1 MIIVE
6 SRRKRITTLEK
17 LYPEASVI
25 DVTSK
30 GEIPWIRFSPFFP
43 HGNIPIPY
51 SDNATGESVEGIW
64 QGLKVFETEGIDKS
78 KFRIKTMKGIK
89 RSSRKRGLVLGHQK
103 GINSDQLFNY
113 IEARQEIYLPAYR
126 WVLDNFLKKELQTLY
141 SLNEES
147 NVVLLDYETNTDID
161 NTEKPLS
168 HAGLIKL
175 YIENEWPSL

>member
-103 GINSDQLFNY
+103 GINSD
-113 IEARQEIYLPAYR
+113 
-126 WVLDNFLKKELQTLY
+126 V
-141 SLNEES
+141 
-147 NVVLLDYETNTDID
+147 ID
-161 NTEKPLS
+161 
-168 HAGLIKL
+168 
-175 YIENEWPSL
+175 